1 MSFNTSLLAKKQC
14 NDIGATKYKA
24 PSLKLK
30 TKTPKCISAQ
40 ITATVKF
47 LKMSQLCPDID
58 SYLIN
63 I

>member
-1 MSFNTSLLAKKQC
+1 MAKTQC